1 MSFFLCFTGIIIMN
15 IEKFKSDNLSKY
27 LIGKLSEEKPD
38 WLSEINF
45 KKNEGEDTYF
55 IDIDL
60 KFLSKGFQT
69 FLLTTER
76 DELSV
81 FMDFFH
87 THFYGDYD
95 EMYQEA
101 IHFIQDITEEKLIT
115 VSASVNDEKWFYST
129 CIKPIEIEK
138 EINDILLKKSHSKI
152 IIQSCLN
159 TFNRTI
165 HEISEKS

>member
-1 MSFFLCFTGIIIMN
+1 MGNYPKKNQTGFQ
-15 IEKFKSDNLSKY
+15 K
-27 LIGKLSEEKPD
+27 LIL
-38 WLSEINF
+38 

-101 IHFIQDITEEKLIT
+101 IHFIQI
-115 VSASVNDEKWFYST
+115 
-129 CIKPIEIEK
+129 
-138 EINDILLKKSHSKI
+138 
-152 IIQSCLN
+152 
-159 TFNRTI
+159 
-165 HEISEKS
+165 

>member
-1 MSFFLCFTGIIIMN
+1 MN
-15 IEKFKSDNLSKY
+15 IEKFKNDNLSKY
-27 LIGKLSEEKPD
+27 LIQKLSEEKPD

-45 KKNEGEDTYF
+45 KKNQYEDSYF
-55 IDIDL
+55 INL

-69 FLLTTER
+69 FLLTTEG

-101 IHFIQDITEEKLIT
+101 VHFIQDITEEKLIT
-115 VSASVNDEKWFYST
+115 VSAFVKDEKWFYST
-129 CIKPIEIEK
+129 CIEPIEIEK
-138 EINDILLKKSHSKI
+138 EINDIFLKKSHSKI
-152 IIQSCLN
+152 IIQSFLN
-159 TFNRTI
+159 TFNRVIYGTR
-165 HEISEKS
+165 KK